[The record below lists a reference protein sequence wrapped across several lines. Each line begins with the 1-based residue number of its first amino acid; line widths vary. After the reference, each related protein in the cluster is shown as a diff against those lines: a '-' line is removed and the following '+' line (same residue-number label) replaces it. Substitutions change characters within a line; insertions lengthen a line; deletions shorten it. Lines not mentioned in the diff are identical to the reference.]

1 MRGALG
7 VCEGCST
14 VLEVG
19 ERGVPE
25 ETVSALLSV
34 LLCLL
39 SDLLCSTG
47 GD

>member
-1 MRGALG
+1 M
-7 VCEGCST
+7 CEGCST
-14 VLEVG
+14 ALEVG